1 MIERK
6 VKSEILRS
14 LENQAAVAIIGPR
27 QVGKTTVA
35 LEIAADR
42 NALYL
47 DLEDPD
53 SQKQLRDPK
62 QFLQH
67 YADRL
72 VILDEVHQAPELF
85 KTLRGLIDRGRREG
99 RRTGRFLILGSA
111 SVDLWQQSESLA
123 GRIAYVFMDP
133 LHISEVP
140 DDSAT
145 RHTLWMRGG
154 YPDSY
159 LAADDLG
166 SRKFRQDVIRT
177 YLHRDVSVFGFRLPA
192 VTLANLWT
200 RLAQRQGSPLNASE
214 IAAAMELSS
223 QTVTRYVDLLTE
235 LLLVRRLRPLHRN
248 LGKSLVKRPRVYVRD
263 SGMLHALL
271 NITDYYELTKHQVL
285 GASWEGFVIENLLQV
300 APFGTNASFY
310 RTRAGAEIDLILEQP
325 RLGLW
330 AIEIKHGL
338 GAKPRPGFRNALAD
352 LKPDRAFVVYPETE
366 RHPIGDGAEAISLRE
381 MAELLAAEN
390 G

>member
-53 SQKQLRDPK
+53 SQKQLKDPK

-72 VILDEVHQAPELF
+72 VILDEIHRVPELF
-85 KTLRGLIDRGRREG
+85 RTLRGLIDRGRREG

-111 SVDLWQQSESLA
+111 SVDLWRQSESLA

-140 DDSAT
+140 GDAAT
-145 RHTLWMRGG
+145 RHALWVRGG

-159 LAADDLG
+159 LAADDLE
-166 SRKFRQDVIRT
+166 SRKFRRDFIRT

-192 VTLANLWT
+192 ATLETLWI

-214 IAAAMELSS
+214 IAAAMELSP
-223 QTVTRYVDLLTE
+223 QTVTRYTNLLAE
-235 LLLVRRLRPLHRN
+235 LLLVRRLLPLRRN
-248 LGKSLVKRPRVYVRD
+248 LGKRLMKRPRVYVRD

-271 NITDYYELTKHQVL
+271 AITDYYELTKHPVL

-300 APFGTNASFY
+300 APFGTRASFY
-310 RTRAGAEIDLILEQP
+310 RTSAGAEIDLILEQP

-338 GAKPRPGFRNALAD
+338 GSRPRPGFYNALED
-352 LKPDRAFVVYPETE
+352 LKPDRTFVVYPETE
-366 RHPIGDGAEAISLRE
+366 RHPLGGGAEAVSLRE
-381 MAELLAAEN
+381 MAELLAAAD
-390 G
+390 

>member
-1 MIERK
+1 MIQRE
-6 VKSEILRS
+6 VKSEILWN
-14 LENQAAVAIIGPR
+14 LERQAAVAIIGPR

-35 LEIAADR
+35 LEIAAGR

-47 DLEDPD
+47 DLEA
-53 SQKQLRDPK
+53 SGSRRQLSDPK

-72 VILDEVHQAPELF
+72 VILDEIHYAPELF

-123 GRIAYVFMDP
+123 GRIAYVFMEP

-140 DDSAT
+140 GDAAA
-145 RHTLWMRGG
+145 RHTLWVRGG
-154 YPDSY
+154 YPDSH
-159 LAADDLG
+159 LAGDDAASLAF
-166 SRKFRQDVIRT
+166 RKNFIRT
-177 YLHRDVSVFGFRLPA
+177 HLRRDVSAFGFRFPA
-192 VTLANLWT
+192 IKLEDLWILLAH
-200 RLAQRQGSPLNASE
+200 RQGAPLNASE
-214 IAAAMELSS
+214 IAGAMGASP

-235 LLLVRRLRPLHRN
+235 LLLVRRLPPLRHN
-248 LGKSLVKRPRVYVRD
+248 LGKRLTKSPRVYVRD
-263 SGMLHALL
+263 SGLLHALL
-271 NITDYYELTKHQVL
+271 DIADHDELTKHPVL
-285 GASWEGFVIENLLQV
+285 AASWEGFVIQNLLQV
-300 APFGTNASFY
+300 APFGTRASFY

-338 GAKPRPGFRNALAD
+338 GMKPRRGFRNALAD

-366 RHPIGDGAEAISLRE
+366 RHPMGGDAEAIGLRE
-381 MAELLAAEN
+381 MAELLAAES

>member
-14 LENQAAVAIIGPR
+14 LGNQAAVAIIGPR
-27 QVGKTTVA
+27 QVGKTTIA
-35 LEIAADR
+35 LEIADEMDAV
-42 NALYL
+42 YL
-47 DLEDPD
+47 DLELP
-53 SQKQLRDPK
+53 SGQRHIRDPE

-67 YADRL
+67 YEDRL
-72 VILDEVHQAPELF
+72 VILDEVHHAPELF
-85 KTLRGLIDRGRREG
+85 MTLRGLIDRGRRKG
-99 RRTGRFLILGSA
+99 RRTGRFLLLGST

-123 GRIAYVFMDP
+123 GRIAYVHMAP

-140 DDSAT
+140 NDAAT
-145 RHTLWMRGG
+145 RHALWVRGG

-159 LAADDLG
+159 LAADDLE
-166 SRKFRQDVIRT
+166 SQEARRSFIST
-177 YLHRDVSVFGFRLPA
+177 YLPRDVSVFGFRLPA
-192 VTLANLWT
+192 ITLQALWV

-214 IAAAMELSS
+214 IAANMELSP

-271 NITDYYELTKHQVL
+271 DITDYYGLTKHPVL
-285 GASWEGFVIENLLQV
+285 GASWEGFVIEHLLQV
-300 APFGTNASFY
+300 APFGTRASFY
-310 RTRAGAEIDLILEQP
+310 RTSAGAEIDLILEQP

-338 GAKPRPGFRNALAD
+338 GSKPRPGFRNALAD

-366 RHPIGDGAEAISLRE
+366 RHPIGNGAEAIGLRE
-381 MAELLAAEN
+381 MAKVLEDA